1 MTGTFSSNDKL
12 YKSNMDVVHMGIE
25 YRMTAAI
32 EIDKKLSVE
41 QVAGMLAGNQGNLT
55 FLRLKIRQN
64 YLLVGTYEASFTR
77 VFEVSEYSGKDGKD
91 EGRSKETLK
100 TMQTTILSYINS
112 QDKDL
117 AELKASILGR
127 MESYHE
133 AKHEIEL
140 EYKNIQSLMN
150 NYYAMD

>member
-55 FLRLKIRQN
+55 FLRLKIR
-64 YLLVGTYEASFTR
+64 
-77 VFEVSEYSGKDGKD
+77 
-91 EGRSKETLK
+91 
-100 TMQTTILSYINS
+100 
-112 QDKDL
+112 
-117 AELKASILGR
+117 
-127 MESYHE
+127 
-133 AKHEIEL
+133 
-140 EYKNIQSLMN
+140 
-150 NYYAMD
+150 

>member
-64 YLLVGTYEASFTR
+64 FLLVGTYEASFTR
-77 VFEVSEYSGKDGKD
+77 VFEVSESSGKDGKD